1 MKIRN
6 VPISWIVAAA
16 GVAASTWLSLE
27 WAYTRDELEQANVGR
42 LADAQRIRDLDS
54 ELRRARSMAYTP
66 VQAPGAAP
74 PGATPPP
81 KNNQQVANS
90 AGPEF
95 GMPPGPRGMPPG
107 NYNNSPADQNSRRLQ
122 QEIRLRR
129 MYADMPATLNLD
141 AATTD
146 KLFDLLADS
155 QVASWNDARNYQG
168 DPAGRQAVEAAAR
181 EQRDAAIESLLG
193 PDKAAEFQ
201 SFEKSIPARMQ
212 VNRIGESMAAANVPL
227 TDAQRTSLIAAVA
240 IEQQAVPMP
249 PRFSADGSGGPDYD
263 TAFLDWQA
271 DYSRRVQA
279 RIEPLLSAEQLR
291 QYREA
296 VEIQNNRRATQRARV
311 ENRRNAPAQP

>member
-1 MKIRN
+1 
-6 VPISWIVAAA
+6 
-16 GVAASTWLSLE
+16 
-27 WAYTRDELEQANVGR
+27 
-42 LADAQRIRDLDS
+42 
-54 ELRRARSMAYTP
+54 MAY
-66 VQAPGAAP
+66 APAPAAQAAP
-74 PGATPPP
+74 P
-81 KNNQQVANS
+81 VA
-90 AGPEF
+90 
-95 GMPPGPRGMPPG
+95 MPPSRKDFRSANNAAPELGTAPGPGGMGPG
-107 NYNNSPADQNSRRLQ
+107 GFGNAPDDPNQRRLR

-129 MYADMPATLNLD
+129 LYADMPAALGLD
-141 AATTD
+141 TAQAD

-155 QVASWNDARNYQG
+155 QVSSWNDARRYQG
-168 DPAGRQAVEAAAR
+168 DPAGRQSVEAAAR

-240 IEQQAVPMP
+240 IEQEAVPMP
-249 PRFSADGSGGPDYD
+249 PRFGSNGSPPDE

-279 RIEPLLSAEQLR
+279 RVEPLLSAEQLR

-296 VEIQNNRRATQRARV
+296 VQMQNDRRAAQRARV
-311 ENRRNAPAQP
+311 ENRRNASSQP